1 MKKRS
6 LFIIPLTL
14 ISSTVFAQNE
24 YDALR
29 FSRSFQQGTA
39 RSTAMGGA
47 FGALGGDISCLA
59 TNPAGMSVY
68 KRGELTF
75 TPQFINCNSTSTIN
89 GFESDDSKFSFK
101 LANVGFVQSNYN
113 PDKSG
118 FKGWSWGIAFNRL
131 MDFNGKRRVY
141 GRNDNGSMLDVWKE
155 RANGLNVD
163 GLHENGLQYNVG
175 LGYDCLLLDGDAD
188 YANQYLSVHDN
199 GWFGETGGYGE
210 YQKFVSKTK
219 GGLNSWDFAVSG
231 NFDDKLFFGASI
243 GIETLRYKQTSTYS
257 EDDKDNRVYYEY
269 WDFKENIQDV
279 GTGVNLKAGVI
290 FKPVNYLRF
299 GAAIHTPSWYQIED
313 KYYSEVKVLYDDNI
327 TYTDNNTGE
336 LKSENSNQNN
346 ISPDSKYKY
355 SLMTPFKAIASAA
368 FIAPGKGLFS
378 VDYEYVN
385 YSMTQFSNEDWDSY
399 DFEIQ
404 NEAIKNKLKGTSNIR
419 VGAEVKCSPNVALRA
434 GYAIYGNPCKY
445 IDKTFERQIFS
456 GGIGIGNQDVFFDLT
471 GSYHLFETTK
481 YLYESQNFIQ
491 TYDMKN
497 KALYITMT
505 FGVRF

>member
-89 GFESDDSKFSFK
+89 GFEADDSKFSFK

-141 GRNDNGSMLDVWKE
+141 GRNDNSSMLDAFCE
-155 RANGLNVD
+155 QSRGLAQPPNEDED
-163 GLHENGLQYNVG
+163 GELNSFNTALAFHNTLINDDGNRNYYNPHMNSWRSP
-175 LGYDCLLLDGDAD
+175 D
-188 YANQYLSVHDN
+188 YIGS
-199 GWFGETGGYGE
+199 YGE
-210 YQKFVSKTK
+210 YQKYVSKTK

-231 NFDDKLFFGASI
+231 NFDDKLLFGASL

-257 EDDKDNRVYYEY
+257 EDDVDNRVGYKY
-269 WDFKENIQDV
+269 WDFIEKVQDV

-290 FKPVNYLRF
+290 YKPVNYLRF
-299 GAAIHTPSWYQIED
+299 GAAIHTPTWYQIED
-313 KYYSEVKVLYDDNI
+313 KYSSEIDVRYDADI
-327 TYTDNNTGE
+327 VGE
-336 LKSENSNQNN
+336 DELVDEINKDRL
-346 ISPDSKYKY
+346 SPKNKYKY

-368 FIAPGKGLFS
+368 FIAPGKGLLS

-399 DFEIQ
+399 AFDKE
-404 NEAIKNKLKGTSNIR
+404 NDKIKNKLKGTSNIR